1 MKFDF
6 QASTTIVDFPGRNM
20 AYNLKIFHGIVKS
33 GISVMPIH
41 NQKVIEAAMVD
52 SFGNL
57 IHYF

>member
-1 MKFDF
+1 
-6 QASTTIVDFPGRNM
+6 M